1 MPHSGHSTRKQL
13 AKGRFF
19 EGLQN
24 YMEIKKEGNE
34 NEIILGDFNCTV
46 DKMERD
52 SRNKALW
59 RCHFNYVLSNSSWI
73 LDWRIYGEG
82 RTQIA
87 LSSTATIDLLAHLG

>member
-52 SRNKALW
+52 TLW
-59 RCHFNYVLSNSSWI
+59 MSFQLRLVKTHRGYWAGGSMENRGPRFL
-73 LDWRIYGEG
+73 
-82 RTQIA
+82 
-87 LSSTATIDLLAHLG
+87 